1 MTGGT
6 PTKGAEGMR
15 KLLRA
20 SVLLTV
26 AAAVFAAAAQ
36 GAKPVRAPAGSPPP
50 ADFPAGLVCSF
61 PVHVE
66 VAEHRQTD
74 TIFSDGSIVR
84 TGFSSTLV
92 RNAAE
97 PENELIL
104 NTQGRQHITFE
115 GDNLRL
121 RTQGPILFFFFP
133 GDKGPGDESEG
144 RTYLITGNTEVLVD
158 PNFTFLSFSYS
169 GRARDICAELA

>member
-1 MTGGT
+1 M
-6 PTKGAEGMR
+6 KGAEGMSR
-15 KLLRA
+15 RFLVA
-20 SVLLTV
+20 TVLLGVV
-26 AAAVFAAAAQ
+26 AGLSAATAQ
-36 GAKPVRAPAGSPPP
+36 AAKPERGPAGSPPP

-66 VAEHRQTD
+66 AAETRQIQ
-74 TIFSDGSIVR
+74 TIFSDGTIVR
-84 TGFSSTLV
+84 TGFTSTLV

-104 NTQGRQHITFE
+104 VTQGRQHITFE

-133 GDKGPGDESEG
+133 GDKGPGNENEG

-158 PNFTFLSFSYS
+158 PNFTFLSFSFS

>member
-1 MTGGT
+1 MT
-6 PTKGAEGMR
+6 R
-15 KLLRA
+15 RLLAVTLAVTA
-20 SVLLTV
+20 SFVLLATP
-26 AAAVFAAAAQ
+26 AE
-36 GAKPVRAPAGSPPP
+36 GAKPVRGPAQGPPP

-66 VAEHRQTD
+66 TVESKQTE
-74 TIFSDGSIVR
+74 TIFSDGTIVR
-84 TGFSSTLV
+84 TGFNSTLV

-104 NTQGRQHITFE
+104 VTQGRQHITFE

-133 GDKGPGDESEG
+133 GDEGPGDESEG